1 MLDKYLHGIIS
12 FITVIL
18 IVILGL
24 ILHVALT
31 SVLICAGII
40 TLIIGLGKEWILDKY
55 LGLGNFDKK
64 DMLANVIGIT
74 LALILVIGFNYYIK
88 G

>member
-1 MLDKYLHGIIS
+1 MLDKYLHAIIS

-31 SVLICAGII
+31 SVLFCASII
-40 TLIIGLGKEWILDKY
+40 TLFIALGKEFILDKY
-55 LGLGNFDKK
+55 LGLGKFDKR

-74 LALILVIGFNYYIK
+74 LALILVISFNYYIK